1 MKKIS
6 VYLILAFFTQRA
18 FAENIEMS
26 IIVENCK
33 ACHSMNYSPNNY
45 IPSIK
50 NLSKQDFISRMSE
63 FKESNKKNVMER
75 ISKVFTDEDINKMAD
90 YIYD

>member
-6 VYLILAFFTQRA
+6 VYLILAFFTQTA
-18 FAENIEMS
+18 FAENIEMR

-33 ACHSMNYSPNNY
+33 ACHSMNYSSNNY
-45 IPSIK
+45 IPSIR
-50 NLSKQDFISRMSE
+50 NLPKEDFVSKMIKY
-63 FKESNKKNVMER
+63 KESREKKVMER
-75 ISKVFTDEDINKMAD
+75 ISRFLTFEDINKIAD